1 MIKIAEYNKITGK
14 KIDLKELKNFD
25 FKEYND
31 SYKRDYN
38 NGYLTSVDKQTR
50 EVLKVDYEWSF
61 LENKYYENSTYKIDD
76 LIKAGYIE
84 KI

>member
-1 MIKIAEYNKITGK
+1 MIKIAQYNKITGK
-14 KIDLKELKNFD
+14 KIDLKELKDFG

-38 NGYLTSVDKQTR
+38 NDYLTSVDKQTR

-61 LENKYYENSTYKIDD
+61 LENKYYEDSTYKIDD